1 MIGYYANE
9 HFQERKNNKYGF
21 SYMIQEQLLALFQG
35 TFSSQIFVFVQIQL
49 FDILAFYC
57 HILSIVKINLA
68 YGKL

>member
-1 MIGYYANE
+1 
-9 HFQERKNNKYGF
+9 
-21 SYMIQEQLLALFQG
+21 MIQEQLLALLQG

>member
-9 HFQERKNNKYGF
+9 HYQERKNNKYRV
-21 SYMIQEQLLALFQG
+21 SYMIQEQLLALLQG